1 MRNGRLKEEGEGFYH
16 VISRVVDRRMG
27 FDNREKERLR
37 KLMRAVE
44 GFSGVNVLTYALLTN
59 HFHILLH
66 VPERQQ
72 IDDDEFTRRLG
83 LLYDKERVKTVR
95 QHLELLREGGHHKA
109 AETFKEKYTYRMYDL
124 SEFVKTFKQRFT
136 QSYNCRHERKGTLW
150 EERFKSV
157 LVEGKGHALSAVASY
172 IDRNAVLAGIV
183 KDPKDYRFCGYGEAM
198 GGSRRA
204 RAGIGLV
211 LQSGGQWRQ
220 TAAEY
225 RELLYASREAVDEA
239 DGGEPGFSSEEVQRV
254 LDRGGELS
262 RDQLL
267 CCRVRYFT
275 DGAVLGSRVYVED
288 VFCRHRHQFGARRQS
303 GARPMLG
310 GAVWGDLFTAR
321 RLRLCPITVPAV
333 A

>member
-1 MRNGRLKEEGEGFYH
+1 MRNGRLKEEGEGYYH
-16 VISRVVDRRMG
+16 VISRVVDRRMV
-27 FDNREKERLR
+27 FDTREKERLR

-44 GFSGVNVLTYALLTN
+44 GFSGVHVLTYALLTN

-72 IDDDEFTRRLG
+72 IDDDEFTRRLR
-83 LLYDKERVKTVR
+83 LLYDKERVKTVAE
-95 QHLELLREGGHHKA
+95 HLELLREGEHHEA
-109 AETFKEKYTYRMYDL
+109 AEKFKEQYTYRMYDL

-157 LVEGKGHALSAVASY
+157 LVEGTGHSLSTVSTY
-172 IDRNAVLAGIV
+172 IDLNAVRAGIV
-183 KDPKDYRFCGYGEAM
+183 RDPKDYRFCGYGEATA
-198 GGSRRA
+198 GSKRA
-204 RAGIGLV
+204 RAGISSV
-211 LQSGGQWRQ
+211 LQSGGKWRE

-225 RELLYASREAVDEA
+225 RKFLHVAGEVADEA
-239 DGGEPGFSSEEVQRV
+239 GGDQPGFSSEDVQRV

-267 CCRVRYFT
+267 RCRVRYFT
-275 DGAVLGSRVYVED
+275 DGAVLGGRVYVED
-288 VFCRHRHQFGARRQS
+288 VFHRHRHQFGTRRQS

-321 RLRLCPITVPAV
+321 RLRLCPITVPV
-333 A
+333 AA